1 MGQENSQPVAECDAR
16 TVADPGLYI
25 RGGEGGGHPDPE
37 IRGDPVLVWSK
48 NRGGVDPPGPSSG
61 SATEECPRY
70 NDRELFRNSQYSLCI
85 QFYQGC

>member
-16 TVADPGLYI
+16 TVAD
-25 RGGEGGGHPDPE
+25 PDPE

-61 SATEECPRY
+61 SATEECLRY

>member
-16 TVADPGLYI
+16 TVADPGLYL
-25 RGGEGGGHPDPE
+25 RGGGGHSGPE

-85 QFYQGC
+85 KFYQGC

>member
-1 MGQENSQPVAECDAR
+1 MGQENSQQVAECDAR

-25 RGGEGGGHPDPE
+25 GGGGHPDPE

-48 NRGGVDPPGPSSG
+48 NRGGVDPSGPSSG
-61 SATEECPRY
+61 SATEECLRY